1 MRGMESVRLRVND
14 HHEAR
19 SVSRRTKAMTTL
31 AVAAAIVSWL
41 AVPAY
46 PQSIQNRKSG
56 GPSNPPPVEQHPPV
70 DEKAYKAAL
79 DRIPVPDK
87 PYDPWGIA
95 RPAEPGKNTKK
106 SNQGISGDR

>member
-1 MRGMESVRLRVND
+1 MKTFVM
-14 HHEAR
+14 
-19 SVSRRTKAMTTL
+19 
-31 AVAAAIVSWL
+31 AAAMLALI
-41 AVPAY
+41 AVPAHAQKHGVVE
-46 PQSIQNRKSG
+46 PGSTA
-56 GPSNPPPVEQHPPV
+56 GPPKRV